1 MNGHNFF
8 VTLNKTSSFTD
19 MGTNSDLVLCF
30 SHLGLIKDHEDD
42 EDLEDFPP
50 EPFFTHLIAEAMA
63 KQVYNPDSLKYVPPS
78 HYHNHDYVLLM
89 NNQICVIVG
98 EGMSG
103 KDYKSEMDK
112 CLPGICKMLQVLSKV
127 VSMTSAQNICT
138 VSLGHVS
145 AVEMHADKGI
155 TALVIDSIDILN
167 RHTEEGYAKFII
179 TILDM
184 LELFLHPIVDSDDI
198 FCNTPPNP
206 FMNPTRGCDGFSRLT
221 EINIPG
227 VYRGRNAAFV
237 KDLFPEMYQMYE
249 EGHLNRERNRAF
261 PQFINNLTGN
271 HIRLHMNLMV
281 CKHNNPNVK
290 IDIADRQIVSPAQL
304 ESENT
309 FHL

>member
-19 MGTNSDLVLCF
+19 MGTNSDLVSCF

-78 HYHNHDYVLLM
+78 HYHNHNYVLSM

-112 CLPGICKMLQVLSKV
+112 CLPGVCKTLQVLSKV

-138 VSLGHVS
+138 VSLGHVL
-145 AVEMHADKGI
+145 AIEMYTDEGI

-179 TILDM
+179 TILNV

-206 FMNPTRGCDGFSRLT
+206 FMNPMCGCDGFSRLT

-227 VYRGRNAAFV
+227 IYRGRNATFV
-237 KDLFPEMYQMYE
+237 KDRFPELYQMYE
-249 EGHLNRERNRAF
+249 EGHLNREHNRAF
-261 PQFINNLTGN
+261 PQFINNPTGN
-271 HIRLHMNLMV
+271 HIRLHMNPMV
-281 CKHNNPNVK
+281 CKHNNSNVK
-290 IDIADRQIVSPAQL
+290 IDIANGQIVSPTQL

>member
-19 MGTNSDLVLCF
+19 MGANSDLVSCF

-50 EPFFTHLIAEAMA
+50 EPFFTQPIAEAMA

-78 HYHNHDYVLLM
+78 HYHNHDYVLSM
-89 NNQICVIVG
+89 NDQICIIVG

-112 CLPGICKMLQVLSKV
+112 CLPGVCKMLQVLSKV

-138 VSLGHVS
+138 VSLGHVL
-145 AVEMHADKGI
+145 AIETHADEGI

-198 FCNTPPNP
+198 LCNTPPNP
-206 FMNPTRGCDGFSRLT
+206 FMNPMRGCDGFSRLT

-227 VYRGRNAAFV
+227 IYRGRNAMFV

-249 EGHLNRERNRAF
+249 EGHLNRECNRAF

-271 HIRLHMNLMV
+271 HIRLHMNPMV

-290 IDIADRQIVSPAQL
+290 IDIADGQIVSPAQL

>member
-1 MNGHNFF
+1 M
-8 VTLNKTSSFTD
+8 
-19 MGTNSDLVLCF
+19 
-30 SHLGLIKDHEDD
+30 DD
-42 EDLEDFPP
+42 
-50 EPFFTHLIAEAMA
+50 
-63 KQVYNPDSLKYVPPS
+63 
-78 HYHNHDYVLLM
+78 
-89 NNQICVIVG
+89 QICVVVG
-98 EGMSG
+98 EEMSG

-112 CLPGICKMLQVLSKV
+112 CLPGVCNTLQVLSKV

-138 VSLGHVS
+138 VSLGHIS
-145 AVEMHADKGI
+145 AIETHADEGI

-179 TILDM
+179 TILNVLD
-184 LELFLHPIVDSDDI
+184 LFLHPIVDSDDI

-206 FMNPTRGCDGFSRLT
+206 FMNPMRGCDGFSRLT

-227 VYRGRNAAFV
+227 IYRGRNTTFA

-249 EGHLNRERNRAF
+249 EGYLNRERNRAF
-261 PQFINNLTGN
+261 PQFINNPTGN

-281 CKHNNPNVK
+281 YKHNNPNMK
-290 IDIADRQIVSPAQL
+290 IDIPNGQIVSPDQL